1 MMHRVFVFT
10 HVNQLV
16 KVMCNISKEITS
28 IFHEGKGRK
37 RKRKEKR
44 DIRGNKRKKKKKKE
58 KEKSKKITF

>member
-10 HVNQLV
+10 HVDQLV

-44 DIRGNKRKKKKKKE
+44 DIRRNKKKKE
-58 KEKSKKITF
+58 KKERNRKK

>member
-10 HVNQLV
+10 HVDQLV

-37 RKRKEKR
+37 RKGKKRREIRRNKKKKIEK
-44 DIRGNKRKKKKKKE
+44 IKKKKKK
-58 KEKSKKITF
+58 